1 MNRIRKA
8 VIPVAGFGTRFL
20 PATIAQPKEMLTVVD
35 KPVIQYIVEEL
46 VASGIEEIIFVTG
59 RGKRAIEDHF
69 DYSAELEE
77 LLEGKGKKELLEE
90 VKRISS
96 LAKFVYVRQHKPL
109 GNGHALLC
117 AKEIVGNEPFA
128 FSYGD
133 DIIDSRVPAL
143 KQMIKAYE
151 KYRDLIM
158 GVVEVPRDKVS
169 SYGIVRP
176 KQPPHSP
183 PISAKRKQGNPHLS
197 PPISPRAKQGELEG
211 VDDVFEISGVV
222 EKPDLE
228 NAPSRFA
235 NPGRYIFNP
244 DIFDYLEKTKPGK
257 GGEIWIADAVEKVFR
272 DKAVYACKINGTYY
286 DCGNK
291 LEYIKANV
299 AYALKRKDMGEE
311 FEKYLK
317 GLKL

>member
-169 SYGIVRP
+169 SYGIVEP
-176 KQPPHSP
+176 KD
-183 PISAKRKQGNPHLS
+183 KTTKG
-197 PPISPRAKQGELEG
+197 
-211 VDDVFEISGVV
+211 DVFEISGVV